1 VFVCGLALKDV
12 LQAGAAGIYLL
23 LTEPYSIGDEVVIG
37 DQSGIVQEV
46 DILVT
51 RIESDGEEYII
62 PNKRVFNTGIVRIR
76 S

>member
-1 VFVCGLALKDV
+1 
-12 LQAGAAGIYLL
+12 
-23 LTEPYSIGDEVVIG
+23 LTEPYSIGDEIVIG

-76 S
+76 G